1 MELIQK
7 ILNWIF
13 DELIK
18 LGAWAMVILFI
29 HSLIA

>member
-18 LGAWAMVILFI
+18 LGVWAMVILFI
-29 HSLIA
+29 HRLVT

>member
-1 MELIQK
+1 MESIQK

-18 LGAWAMVILFI
+18 LGVWAMVILFI
-29 HSLIA
+29 HRLVV